1 MWGRTIGQYHTIFF
15 IVSTFFHVNE
25 DYWSIFFYTSF
36 LRRNPKR
43 SFSISAAPNVAN
55 HHTYTSDNY
64 KTHSLELCKRLAN
77 LGGCESAPKYFYM
90 DRPRLH
96 GFYYVCPSHHPPLGW
111 WCGTHGNTFAKFA
124 NLRKHLSKV
133 C

>member
-1 MWGRTIGQYHTIFF
+1 MKMLAQNPDGDTITAQEFATY
-15 IVSTFFHVNE
+15 E
-25 DYWSIFFYTSF
+25 E
-36 LRRNPKR
+36 
-43 SFSISAAPNVAN
+43 SISPHRSADSGKADHPWSGVISQRVEKALTKYLPVAGDRALYAAIHA
-55 HHTYTSDNY
+55 D
-64 KTHSLELCKRLAN
+64 
-77 LGGCESAPKYFYM
+77 ESEPKYFYM

-124 NLRKHLSKV
+124 NLRKHLRKV